1 MRIHLKR
8 PKSKYYDESRYKIF
22 IDGVKVAV
30 LTENQSKEV
39 EVNSNTLTIES
50 KLVTSWSGSK
60 VLALS
65 VSEGD
70 VIEFTTN
77 PWFVKLGIILPA
89 IIPLL
94 WVFTY
99 SAENPWLK
107 WPFIG
112 LLIVDLTALFYILVI
127 ARRKWV
133 NIHHKQQ

>member
-39 EVNSNTLTIES
+39 EVNSETITIES

-60 VLALS
+60 VLTLS

-70 VIEFTTN
+70 IIEFTTN
-77 PWFVKLGIILPA
+77 PWFAKVGIILPA
-89 IIPLL
+89 VIPLL
-94 WVFTY
+94 WGGAY
-99 SAENPWLK
+99 SAENPWIK
-107 WPFIG
+107 WLFIG
-112 LLIVDLTALFYILVI
+112 LLIVDLTALFYILVV
-127 ARRKWV
+127 ARRKWI
-133 NIHHKQQ
+133 NINRKQH